1 MKTYI
6 DGVLCRIMFLTDSGS
21 GVNKFYED
29 FSLDEYIYLNSTKG
43 KNCGTYNI
51 RRFRVYDHAITSDQV
66 LQNHL
71 AAITDLE
78 KQQELYNFNYNNST
92 LPKMYLDGDIT
103 NMTPTQSVPMKI
115 EYISPNEEKYG
126 PSFSTGIQNN
136 PVLIQG
142 TSSLNIMAK

>member
-1 MKTYI
+1 
-6 DGVLCRIMFLTDSGS
+6 
-21 GVNKFYED
+21 
-29 FSLDEYIYLNSTKG
+29 
-43 KNCGTYNI
+43 
-51 RRFRVYDHAITSDQV
+51 
-66 LQNHL
+66 
-71 AAITDLE
+71 
-78 KQQELYNFNYNNST
+78 
-92 LPKMYLDGDIT
+92 MYLDGDIT